1 MWRQAIRASV
11 RNAAYSITAALV
23 TAVTTAAAATAWTML
38 YGTVIG
44 PAWNDRREPAVL
56 IEPRRRGSANDDAE
70 TVGSSA
76 RELGEWRERT
86 RVFSSVSIAAR
97 RYFTADWGD
106 GNRLIDGQTIGDDFF
121 RVLRVPMA
129 AGRAP
134 EVGEGE
140 VAIGSDLWRDAFGGS
155 PNVVGRT
162 IRIDDE
168 TRTVSGV
175 APPGF
180 RFTGGSHSLWVPV
193 PRDGQREAR
202 TERQYTMVARV
213 AAGQSF
219 ERAQAEAQRVADS
232 LAADYPDANGGITV
246 RLTRLTEGRDEPLRA
261 PLWAIAAA
269 VGLIIGTAGLSLASL
284 TSLRDGG
291 RAVEDT
297 TRWALGRTRGRRT
310 GEALTEA
317 ALPATV
323 GAAVGL
329 LLWAWTTP
337 FLAGLVPGGTTVTA
351 DTLPAAAAAVAA
363 AAVAIWTAGTGLGA
377 LTASA
382 LRGRGT
388 GAPDQRT
395 GGQKQ
400 ALTRGGAMVQ
410 AAIAVVLADAALR
423 VNSELERLR
432 ELDLGFANERVTG
445 TFIDLRARLDGSEG
459 AQTRLVERIVEE
471 VAGIPGIEQASAS
484 FGMPPDKLLGGFG
497 FERVDPR
504 TGQEEQH
511 VLSLVAAG
519 PEYFEIL
526 GIPLIEGRVF
536 DERDRADT
544 EPVTILSER
553 AARRFF
559 PEGNAAG
566 RMLDGSYRRVA
577 GVVGNVRYRD
587 PNEPAGDTLYFAL
600 SQFAT
605 PGVYILADGPGDDL
619 ADAREIAAAV
629 AAVDPGIAVGE
640 TAVSGEL
647 PLELTAVPT
656 LLTRAGQAL
665 ALMALLSTAV
675 SLYGGAAHR
684 TRQRRREYAVR
695 AALGADRARI
705 AGSAFRESLWDTA
718 AGVSV
723 GALAAHLIGAWVG
736 EMAGR
741 NATETIETIAA
752 AGVAVA
758 AASLLAA
765 AVPAW
770 RAGAVDPSEA
780 MKTG

>member
-11 RNAAYSITAALV
+11 RNPAYSITAALV

-38 YGTVIG
+38 YDSVIG
-44 PAWNDRREPAVL
+44 PAWNDRHEPAVL
-56 IEPRRRGSANDDAE
+56 IEPQRRGAPNDDAE
-70 TVGSSA
+70 TVRSSA
-76 RELGEWRERT
+76 QELRDWRERT
-86 RVFSSVSIAAR
+86 NVFSSVSIAAR

-106 GNRLIDGQTIGDDFF
+106 GKRLIDGQTIGDDFF
-121 RVLRVPMA
+121 QTLRVPMA

-134 EVGEGE
+134 DVDEGE
-140 VAIGSDLWRDAFGGS
+140 VAIGAGLWRDAFGGN
-155 PNVVGRT
+155 PNIVGRT

-168 TRTVSGV
+168 MRTVSGV

-180 RFTGGSHSLWVPV
+180 RFTGDSHSLWVPV
-193 PRDGQREAR
+193 PRDEHREPR
-202 TERQYTMVARV
+202 TERRHTMIARV
-213 AAGQSF
+213 AAGQGL
-219 ERAQAEAQRVADS
+219 ERAQAEAERVADA
-232 LAADYPDANGGITV
+232 LAADYPDANGGVTV
-246 RLTRLTEGRDEPLRA
+246 KLTRLMERRAEPVRA
-261 PLWAIAAA
+261 ALWAIAAA
-269 VGLIIGTAGLSLASL
+269 VGLIIGAAGLSLASL

-291 RAVEDT
+291 RAGENS

-310 GEALTEA
+310 AEAVTEA
-317 ALPATV
+317 APPAAA
-323 GAAVGL
+323 GAAGGL

-337 FLAGLVPGGTTVTA
+337 LLARLVPGGTTGTA
-351 DTLPAAAAAVAA
+351 ETLPAAAAAVAT

-377 LTASA
+377 LTAGA
-382 LRGRGT
+382 LRGQGT

-395 GGQKQ
+395 GGQHQ
-400 ALTRGGAMVQ
+400 TLTRGGAIVQ

-423 VNSELERLR
+423 VNSELEQLR
-432 ELDLGFANERVTG
+432 DLDLGFANERVTG
-445 TFIDLRARLDGSEG
+445 TFIDLRAHQDGPEG
-459 AQTRLVERIVEE
+459 AQSRLVERIVEE

-484 FGMPPDKLLGGFG
+484 MGMPPDKLQGEFW
-497 FERVDPR
+497 FKRVDPR

-511 VLSLVAAG
+511 VLSLVTTG
-519 PEYFEIL
+519 PKYFEIL
-526 GIPLIEGRVF
+526 GIPLIEGRFF

-566 RMLDGSYRRVA
+566 RMLEGSYRRVA
-577 GVVGNVRYRD
+577 GVVGNVRYRG
-587 PNEPAGDTLYFAL
+587 PTEPAADTLYFAL

-605 PGVYILADGPGDDL
+605 PGAYILADGPGDDL

-640 TAVSGEL
+640 TALSGEL
-647 PLELTAVPT
+647 PFELTAVPT

-665 ALMALLSTAV
+665 ALMAMLSTAV

-705 AGSAFRESLWDTA
+705 AGSALRESLWDTA

-723 GALAAHLIGAWVG
+723 GALAANAIGAWVD

-741 NATETIETIAA
+741 TAPETIETIAA
-752 AGVAVA
+752 AGAAVA
-758 AASLLAA
+758 AAAVLAA

-780 MKTG
+780 MKNG